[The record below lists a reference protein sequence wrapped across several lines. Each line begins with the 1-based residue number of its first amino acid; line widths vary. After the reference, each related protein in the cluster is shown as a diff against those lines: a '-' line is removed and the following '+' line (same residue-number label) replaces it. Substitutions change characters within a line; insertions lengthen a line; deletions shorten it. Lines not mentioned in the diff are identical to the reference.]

1 MTKYI
6 LLYNYFGDEEE
17 RNLLRAL
24 QELMPDVEVR
34 PFQIIS
40 REIESGKS
48 IWVPE
53 EKYLMAWTIWNCYD
67 LIEYMHTGDDST
79 YETIENGLG
88 WFESHRNDELFVW
101 RKDNKDEKQITLEKL
116 YKQYTDAM
124 KLLEEIQDKMS
135 LNEFSKY
142 IDILEN
148 NGIEI

>member
-6 LLYNYFGDEEE
+6 LLYNYWDDGDE
-17 RNLLRAL
+17 RDLLRVL

-34 PFQIIS
+34 PFQIIG

-53 EKYLMAWTIWNCYD
+53 EKYLMAWTIWNYYD
-67 LIEYMHTGDDST
+67 LIEYMHTGDDNRHS
-79 YETIENGLG
+79 TIEEGLE

-101 RKDNKDEKQITLEKL
+101 YKDGKDEKQITLEKL

-135 LNEFSKY
+135 LDEFSKY

>member
-17 RNLLRAL
+17 CNLLRVL

-34 PFQIIS
+34 PFQIIG

-53 EKYLMAWTIWNCYD
+53 EKYLMAWTIWNYYD
-67 LIEYMHTGDDST
+67 LIEYIHTGDGCR
-79 YETIENGLG
+79 YETIEKGLE
-88 WFESHRNDELFVW
+88 WFESRRNNELFVW
-101 RKDNKDEKQITLEKL
+101 RKDDKDEKQITLEKL

-124 KLLEEIQDKMS
+124 KLLEEIQDKMTFD
-135 LNEFSKY
+135 EFGRY
-142 IDILEN
+142 LDILEN